1 VVADKAQ
8 TYWPRLEGLA
18 PWFLRNANCQD
29 TYELLSNHDRGP
41 EAPNGASSWRKK
53 CQQEVAVVLRKFTFG
68 LLAGLFSL
76 SVILLDGSP
85 GWAQK
90 GRIKIAVQ
98 GPLSG
103 EQAALGEH
111 IKLGAQLAVEEAAK
125 SFKSAGFEL
134 VFVPYDDQA
143 KPEVGVANARN
154 IVADQDVL
162 VLVGHFNSGVALPAS
177 EVYKDASLAMISP
190 ANTATEITDR
200 GYSNVNR
207 VCGRDDVQGP
217 VGARFAAQE
226 LKLKSV
232 YIIHDKTL
240 YGQGVA
246 DNFRSEANKL
256 GLKVLGYD
264 GTEERANFAPMI
276 IPMKAK
282 NPDLVYFGG
291 IYHQGGLLLKQMREK
306 GVKAAFMGPDGLD
319 SSEMVKI
326 AGAQVIGSYYTTV
339 AGPPD
344 AYPESAAFA
353 KRFKQRFG
361 KEVESFAMYGYDAA
375 QVGIKAIEQT
385 LQSNGGKK
393 PSRAEVSAA
402 VRKLKNFK
410 GVTGSIS
417 FDSKGDPVKAKYFVL
432 QFEKRSY
439 PGKVVKVVEQQ
450 APQAPSRKL

>member
-1 VVADKAQ
+1 M
-8 TYWPRLEGLA
+8 
-18 PWFLRNANCQD
+18 
-29 TYELLSNHDRGP
+29 
-41 EAPNGASSWRKK
+41 RK
-53 CQQEVAVVLRKFTFG
+53 QFF
-68 LLAGLFSL
+68 LFSL
-76 SVILLDGSP
+76 FVFVALLPGSL
-85 GWAQK
+85 WAQK
-90 GRIKIAVQ
+90 GTIKVAVQ
-98 GPLSG
+98 APLSG

-111 IKLGAQLAVEEAAK
+111 VKLGAQLAVEEATKA
-125 SFKSAGFEL
+125 FKALGFDL

-154 IVADQDVL
+154 IVADPDVL
-162 VLVGHFNSGVALPAS
+162 ALVGHFNSGVALPAS
-177 EVYKDASLAMISP
+177 EVYKDAMLAMISP

-200 GYSNVNR
+200 GYPNVNR

-217 VGARFAAQE
+217 VGARFAAQD

-246 DNFRSEANKL
+246 DNFRNEANKL
-256 GLKVLGYD
+256 GMKVLGYD

-276 IPMKAK
+276 NPMKAK

-326 AGAQVIGSYYTTV
+326 TGAQVVGSYYTTV

-344 AYPESAAFA
+344 AYPETAAFA
-353 KRFKQRFG
+353 KKFKQRFG
-361 KEVESFAMYGYDAA
+361 KEVESFGMYGYDAA
-375 QVGIKAIEQT
+375 RVGLKAIEQAI
-385 LQSNGGKK
+385 QADGGKK

-410 GVTGSIS
+410 GLTGSIT
-417 FDSKGDPVKAKYFVL
+417 FDNKGDPVKAKYFVL
-432 QFEKRSY
+432 RFDKQSY
-439 PGKVVKVVEQQ
+439 PGKVVKVIEQQ
-450 APQAPSRKL
+450 APQALARK

>member
-1 VVADKAQ
+1 MAVLQ
-8 TYWPRLEGLA
+8 TIVGILA
-18 PWFLRNANCQD
+18 ASFLLNVSA
-29 TYELLSNHDRGP
+29 T
-41 EAPNGASSWRKK
+41 A
-53 CQQEVAVVLRKFTFG
+53 
-68 LLAGLFSL
+68 
-76 SVILLDGSP
+76 
-85 GWAQK
+85 WAQK
-90 GRIKIAVQ
+90 GAIKIAIQ
-98 GPLSG
+98 APLSG

-111 IKLGAQLAVEEAAK
+111 VKLGAQLAVEEAVK
-125 SFKSAGFEL
+125 SFKALGFNL

-154 IVADQDVL
+154 IVADPDVL

-177 EVYKDASLAMISP
+177 EVYKDAMLVMISP

-200 GYSNVNR
+200 GYPNVNR

-217 VGARFAAQE
+217 VGARFGAQD

-232 YIIHDKTL
+232 YIIQDKTL

-256 GLKVLGYD
+256 GMKVLAYE
-264 GTEERANFAPMI
+264 GTEERANFSPMI

-282 NPDLVYFGG
+282 KPDLVYFGG

-306 GVKAAFMGPDGLD
+306 GVNAKFMGPDGLD

-326 AGAQVIGSYYTTV
+326 AGPSVTGSYYTTV

-344 AYPESAAFA
+344 AYPETAAFA
-353 KRFKQRFG
+353 KKYKQRFG

-375 QVGIKAIEQT
+375 LVGIKAMEQT
-385 LQSNGGKK
+385 LQTNGGKK

-402 VRKLKNFK
+402 VRKIKNFK
-410 GVTGSIS
+410 GVTGSIA
-417 FDSKGDPVKAKYFVL
+417 FDNKGDPVKAKYFVL
-432 QFEKRSY
+432 QFEKQSY
-439 PGKVVKVVEQQ
+439 PGKVVKVIEQQ
-450 APQAPSRKL
+450 APAAKKS